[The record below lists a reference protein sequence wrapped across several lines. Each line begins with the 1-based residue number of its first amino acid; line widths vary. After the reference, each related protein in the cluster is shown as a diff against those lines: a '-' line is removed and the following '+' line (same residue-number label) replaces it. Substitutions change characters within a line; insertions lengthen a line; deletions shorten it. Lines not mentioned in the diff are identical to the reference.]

1 MDKLAIGMARN
12 NRIRI
17 YATTTTKLVEQ
28 ARIKHDMWPTSTA
41 ALGRVMSIAL
51 MMASMQKGKEESVTI
66 QIKGDAMI
74 ETILVNAKNN
84 GNVKGYISEPHVMLS
99 YNDTNK
105 LAVGKAIGNGFLRVT
120 KDLKLKNEF
129 VGTVDLQTGEI
140 GEDFAYYFTVSEQIP
155 SAVSVGVLV
164 NTDNSVM
171 ASGGLIIQVMPGATE
186 EDIKEAEKAV
196 NNLKPISEL
205 VNQGQTARQVIEN
218 LFEDAKVLLEKDVF
232 FKCDCSRER
241 MLNGL
246 STLDKEEILEMIQ
259 DKETIETVCN
269 FCNEKYYFTTEDL
282 KGLIDEK
289 SN

>member
-1 MDKLAIGMARN
+1 
-12 NRIRI
+12 
-17 YATTTTKLVEQ
+17 
-28 ARIKHDMWPTSTA
+28 
-41 ALGRVMSIAL
+41 MSIAL

-218 LFEDAKVLLEKDVF
+218 LFEDAKVLLEKGVF